1 MCARCVYVCTVCVCV
16 CVYAASVH
24 QSVYVCTVCVCVR
37 ERERERERLLVGS
50 RNIITEVKSPTT
62 HSFLTWLIN

>member
-16 CVYAASVH
+16 CVCCERPSERVCVH
-24 QSVYVCTVCVCVR
+24 GVCVCV
-37 ERERERERLLVGS
+37 RERERERLLVGS